1 MGSAESAIC
10 TGVQICA
17 DYDVDCNFIKDGFCP
32 QTYGDWGACDMQSY
46 GKCSPCDSDCGS
58 CGSIEIITAAK
69 ANPGAT
75 VEITVIAHLSGDKTD
90 EMQLLEG
97 TDLSGQKA
105 RTSNC
110 AKDETTC
117 LRKFSYTVSSTGGDT
132 ECFTA
137 TTSDLRSS
145 NIKATNCIQINPA
158 VVLTATGTNNIIPL
172 NARVQSLQEVAK
184 GEIYLF
190 KKDPRTD
197 EFKPVNMNN
206 PTSNDY
212 CSFRCSG
219 TKNCNLLFS
228 QDVSAPRTGAYDFRF
243 DWDSRKCDNM
253 EFKIKAY
260 GFDSLGNFNDDESTL
275 TLNNENPPCIDQCY
289 PFNSEL
295 LNTVYLKIKSWIS

>member
-1 MGSAESAIC
+1 MKGQIIVSLVIFISLFYMGSAESAIC

-90 EMQLLEG
+90 EMQLLE
-97 TDLSGQKA
+97 
-105 RTSNC
+105 
-110 AKDETTC
+110 TTC

-158 VVLTATGTNNIIPL
+158 VVLTA
-172 NARVQSLQEVAK
+172 
-184 GEIYLF
+184 
-190 KKDPRTD
+190 
-197 EFKPVNMNN
+197 
-206 PTSNDY
+206 
-212 CSFRCSG
+212 
-219 TKNCNLLFS
+219 
-228 QDVSAPRTGAYDFRF
+228 
-243 DWDSRKCDNM
+243 
-253 EFKIKAY
+253 
-260 GFDSLGNFNDDESTL
+260 
-275 TLNNENPPCIDQCY
+275 
-289 PFNSEL
+289 
-295 LNTVYLKIKSWIS
+295 